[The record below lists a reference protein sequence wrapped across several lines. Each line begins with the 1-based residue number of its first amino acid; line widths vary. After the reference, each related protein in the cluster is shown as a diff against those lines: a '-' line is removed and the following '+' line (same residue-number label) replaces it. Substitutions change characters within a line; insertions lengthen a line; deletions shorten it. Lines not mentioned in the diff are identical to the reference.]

1 MSASSIAPAVP
12 SPAAAPAAAPPRM
25 LVSTNPSTGERLG
38 EVRVWS
44 AEEVRAAVAKARI
57 AQTDWAARS
66 FAERA
71 DRLRLVRERLEAETD
86 DLATLIA
93 NENGKPRA
101 EAVTAELFPI
111 AYLINYF
118 SARAEGML
126 SDEPISMPL
135 FGWLNRGSKVTHR
148 PYGVVGVI
156 APWNFPFA
164 IPMGE
169 CVMAL
174 LAGNAVVLK
183 PSEFTPFVG
192 EAIGRLFAQSG
203 LPGGLLTVASGDGS
217 TGAAL
222 VGAGCDKIVF
232 TGSVPTGRKIGV
244 ACAQTLTPC
253 VLELGGKDPMIVC
266 EDADVEN
273 AARGAVWGAF
283 CNSGQVC
290 ASVERVYVVES
301 VAADFLARV
310 VQKTQALRQGSPL
323 DPDTDVGPMQ
333 NRMQMEKVEAQ
344 VAAALA
350 SGAKALTGGKRSAAR
365 PAGLFYEPT
374 VMVNV
379 DHTMGVMKDET
390 FGPVLPVM
398 VVPDENEAVRLANDS
413 PYGLTASVWTRD
425 FGRGE
430 QLARRIHAGTVMIN
444 ECVWT
449 HAACETPW
457 GGLKES
463 GIGRT
468 HGRHGLMEF
477 VQPIHLHENRWPD
490 QPSYWWYPYS
500 AGVYRMFRGATAALF
515 SAEPSKRLRG
525 AWDALAGFLSRGKIS
540 AGSTS
545 TPPAAPARRAP

>member
-1 MSASSIAPAVP
+1 MPSSIAPAVLAP
-12 SPAAAPAAAPPRM
+12 ATSAAVSPASPTNPAPRF
-25 LVSTNPSTGERLG
+25 LVSTNPATGERLG
-38 EVRVWS
+38 EVKIWG
-44 AEEVRAAVAKARI
+44 AEEVRAAVTKART
-57 AQTDWAARS
+57 AQVDWAARPFS
-66 FAERA
+66 ERVE
-71 DRLRLVRERLEAETD
+71 RLRRVRERLEVETD
-86 DLATLIA
+86 DLAILLA
-93 NENGKPRA
+93 NENGKPRT
-101 EAVTAELFPI
+101 EALTAELFPI
-111 AYLINYF
+111 GYLIDYF
-118 SARAEGML
+118 CARVETML
-126 SDEPISMPL
+126 ADERISMPL
-135 FGWLNRGSKVTHR
+135 FGWIARRSKLTHR

-183 PSEFTPFVG
+183 PSEFTPLIG

-203 LPGGLLTVASGDGS
+203 LPEGLLTVASGDGS

-222 VGAGCDKIVF
+222 VGAGCNKIVF

-266 EDADVEN
+266 EDADIEN

-290 ASVERVYVVES
+290 ASVERVYVAES

-310 VQKTQALRQGSPL
+310 VQKTQALRQGNPH
-323 DPDTDVGPMQ
+323 DPDTDVGPMN
-333 NRMQMEKVEAQ
+333 NRMQLEKVEAQ
-344 VAAALA
+344 VTAALA
-350 SGAKALTGGKRSAAR
+350 SGAKAMAGGKRNALL

-374 VMVNV
+374 VLVNV
-379 DHTMGVMKDET
+379 DHSMAVMMDET

-413 PYGLTASVWTRD
+413 PYGLTASVWTKD
-425 FGRGE
+425 FARGE
-430 QLARRIHAGTVMIN
+430 TLARRINAGTVMIN

-457 GGLKES
+457 GGVKDS
-463 GIGRT
+463 GLGRT

-477 VQPIHLHENRWPD
+477 VQPIHINENRWPD
-490 QPSYWWYPYS
+490 QPSYWWFPYS
-500 AGVYRMFRGATAALF
+500 AGVYRMFRGAIAALY
-515 SAEPSKRLRG
+515 SAEPSKRLHG
-525 AWDALAGFLSRGKIS
+525 AWEMMAGFLGRGKGPS
-540 AGSTS
+540 AGQ
-545 TPPAAPARRAP
+545 